1 MGKWTPGDLCPQ
13 CDLVT
18 EKPARIEYS
27 VRISPRA
34 KRVTLK
40 FSPPEGLVVVIPRG
54 FKKERVAALI
64 EERRTWIEKAFS
76 KVLIAG
82 ATKEDVIPT
91 AGFFFPSVGRSFV
104 LEESDVLPRIRALA
118 EEYIVPMGWNIAD
131 ETGRRPGKFSI
142 RNQKSLWG
150 SCSSKNRINLNQ
162 KLLFLEPHLVRYVV
176 LHELCHLEHR
186 NHSARFWTSLRD
198 LDPFCCAHRRELRAA
213 QWAVPSWAY

>member
-1 MGKWTPGDLCPQ
+1 MVNTIPGVFSPLD
-13 CDLVT
+13 DFT
-18 EKPARIEYS
+18 TGKPAQIEYS
-27 VRISPRA
+27 VRVSPRA

-40 FSPPEGLVVVIPRG
+40 ISPPDGLVVVIPRA
-54 FKKERVAALI
+54 FKKDKVPAIVED
-64 EERRTWIEKAFS
+64 RRHWIERALS
-76 KVLIAG
+76 KVLPAG
-82 ATKEDVIPT
+82 ISKEGALPP
-91 AGFFFPSVGRSFV
+91 GSFFFALPGKSFG
-104 LEESDVLPRIRALA
+104 LAGDDILLHLRALA
-118 EEYIVPMGWNIAD
+118 EDHLVPWAWKVAN
-131 ETGRRPGKFSI
+131 ETGLRPERFSI